1 MTAPKRR
8 DAATPRRKTALPPR
22 GAGGGRG
29 AIGIKRVYDPTEPT
43 DGMRILIDR
52 LWPRGLSK
60 AELKLD
66 AWVKELAP
74 SNELR
79 RWYGHD
85 PARSAEFRRRY
96 LAELKDA
103 KDKLAE
109 LKAALRGRRATLLTA
124 TRELELS
131 HAAVLRDVLMGKR

>member
-1 MTAPKRR
+1 MKRATPRTAKRK
-8 DAATPRRKTALPPR
+8 AATPR
-22 GAGGGRG
+22 GRSMIRINR
-29 AIGIKRVYDPTEPT
+29 AYEPAEPS
-43 DGMRILIDR
+43 DGMRILVDR
-52 LWPRGLSK
+52 LWPRGMRK
-60 AELKLD
+60 EELGYD
-66 AWVKELAP
+66 IWAKELAP